1 MPNVPP
7 RRFIRPVLPSSD
19 AVIISALLRAN
30 PTPEEKQSRAVFG
43 DLLEKLQR
51 V

>member
-1 MPNVPP
+1 MANVPP
-7 RRFIRPVLPSSD
+7 RRFIHAVLPSSD

-30 PTPEEKQSRAVFG
+30 PAPEERQSRALFS